1 MSYFLCEGNLCHFW
15 RLYTIYSYLKS
26 KKRGNEMDIITLA
39 SIELPV
45 ALILFIVLFV
55 VGIIVGLVVFYLVPI
70 FKAKTALKRADKIIA
85 DAEVKAGHIIKNAE
99 LDAKQKVIEGKQE
112 LEKEVKQRK
121 ADLAEQLRLIVE
133 REKAVERRDLA
144 LMSKEQSLDAKHE
157 NVTNKLRAL
166 DEKEIELQKKL
177 DAILEEL
184 EKVSQ
189 MTVQQAKEELYERVN
204 AKLSREISIYMKNRE
219 DEAEET
225 ANEKAREILAL
236 AISKY
241 SQEVT
246 TEHTVSVVE
255 LPNDEMKGRIIGREG
270 RNIRTLEQLLG
281 VDILIDDTPEA
292 ITVSCFDPIRRET
305 ARRALDV
312 LIKDGR
318 IQPSRIEEVVT
329 KVKEELEEV
338 IQKAGREAIFEL
350 GLTNVHKEMLSFIG
364 RLKYRTSY
372 GQSALKH
379 SVEVAHLAGMMAS
392 ELGIDSTKA
401 KRAAFFHDI
410 GKAADFEMEG
420 SHVEVG
426 VRLAK
431 KYGEPDY
438 VIDAIESHHGDKPIR
453 FIYSHLV
460 IAADTLSAARPGAR
474 SETLEKYIKRIE
486 QLEAICNSYD
496 AVQTS
501 FAMQSGREVRVMV
514 VPEKIDDIGAY
525 NLAREIREKIEN
537 EMTYPGQI
545 KVSVIREFRAQDIAK

>member
-1 MSYFLCEGNLCHFW
+1 MEINFMID
-15 RLYTIYSYLKS
+15 TISP
-26 KKRGNEMDIITLA
+26 LA
-39 SIELPV
+39 LV
-45 ALILFIVLFV
+45 LIIVLFF
-55 VGIIVGLVVFYLVPI
+55 VGLGLGAVGFYFVPV
-70 FKAKTALKRADKIIA
+70 FKAKSALKKADKIIR
-85 DAEVKAGHIIKNAE
+85 DAEIKAEHITKNAE

-121 ADLAEQLRLIVE
+121 ADLAETQRLIAE
-133 REKAVERRDLA
+133 REKAVERRDLS
-144 LMSKEQSLDAKHE
+144 LMSKEQSLDAKNE
-157 NVTNKLRAL
+157 NLSNKLRQL
-166 DEKEIELQKKL
+166 DEKEHELQKRL
-177 DAILEEL
+177 DSIIIEL

-189 MTVQQAKEELYERVN
+189 MTTQQAKDELYERVN
-204 AKLSREISIYMKNRE
+204 VKLNREISVYMKNRE

-236 AISKY
+236 AINKY

-246 TEHTVSVVE
+246 TERTVSVVA

-292 ITVSCFDPIRRET
+292 ITVSCFDPIRREI

-318 IQPSRIEEVVT
+318 IQPSRIEEVIV

-338 IQKAGREAIFEL
+338 IQKAGREAVFEL
-350 GLTNVHKEMLSFIG
+350 GLTNVNKEMIPYIG

-372 GQSALKH
+372 GQSGYKH
-379 SVEVAHLAGMMAS
+379 SLEVAHLAGMMAA
-392 ELGIDSTKA
+392 ELGLDVTKA
-401 KRAAFFHDI
+401 KRAGLFHDI

-426 VRLAK
+426 ARLARK
-431 KYGEPDY
+431 FGEPDF
-438 VIDAIESHHGDKPIR
+438 VLDAIESHHGDKEAK
-453 FIYSHLV
+453 FIFSQLV

-486 QLEAICNSYD
+486 QLETICNSYD
-496 AVQTS
+496 SVQTS
-501 FAMQSGREVRVMV
+501 YAMQSGREVRVMV
-514 VPEKIDDIGAY
+514 VPDKIDDIGAY